1 MKKIGVIV
9 GCKVSDEIAGWVRAN
24 LEVPEGTEVLVV
36 GAQDGMSDDE
46 LRALSEGVEPGPYVD
61 ALSDGTTVHLRKE
74 DVVKNMRNKAEELR
88 EQGVVASMICC
99 TMDYS
104 QLEDIEDLLI
114 PSKFVENA
122 ALALVPKG
130 GTIGVIN
137 PIEETMDY
145 EIQKWKRLP
154 DYKIVN
160 LAAPAIVQGSPEAA
174 LLSEEEFA
182 TAEQRPV
189 EAAKKLVEQGAE
201 LIVLDCM
208 GFTKEHR
215 EKVSKATGKP
225 VIQPQSLL
233 GKTVETL
240 YCL

>member
-9 GCKVSDEIAGWVRAN
+9 GAKVSEDIAEWVRAN

-36 GAQDGMSDDE
+36 GAQDGMSDEE
-46 LRALSEGVEPGPYVD
+46 LRALGEGVEPGPYVD
-61 ALSDGTTVHLRKE
+61 MASDGTTVYLRKK
-74 DVVKNMRNKAEELR
+74 DVVANMRKKAEELR
-88 EQGVVASMICC
+88 EQHVAASVICC

-104 QLEDIEDLLI
+104 ELEDIEDLLI
-114 PSKFVENA
+114 PAKVVEKT

-130 GTIGVIN
+130 GTIGVLN
-137 PIEETMDY
+137 PIEATMDY
-145 EIQKWKRLP
+145 EIQKWKKLK

-160 LAAPAIVQGSPEAA
+160 LAAPAIVPGSPELE
-174 LLSEEEFA
+174 LLSEEELA

-189 EAAKKLVEQGAE
+189 EAAKALVEQGAD
-201 LIVLDCM
+201 VLVMDCM
-208 GFTKEHR
+208 GYAKEHR
-215 EKVSKATGKP
+215 QAVSDATGKP

-233 GKTVETL
+233 GKTLETL

>member
-9 GCKVSDEIAGWVRAN
+9 GFKVSDEIAEWVREN
-24 LEVPEGTEVLVV
+24 LEVPEDTEVLVV
-36 GAQDGMSDDE
+36 GAQDGMSDEE
-46 LRALSEGVEPGPYVD
+46 LRALSEGIEPGAYVD
-61 ALSDGTTVHLRKE
+61 TLSDGTTIYLRKE
-74 DVVKNMRNKAEELR
+74 DVVRNMRKKAHELR
-88 EQGVVASMICC
+88 QQGVVASMICC
-99 TMDYS
+99 TMEYS
-104 QLEDIEDLLI
+104 ELEDIEDLLI
-114 PSKFVENA
+114 PSKVVENA

-130 GTIGVIN
+130 ATIGVLN
-137 PIEETMDY
+137 PLEETMDY

-160 LAAPAIVQGSPEAA
+160 LAAPAIVEGSPEAA

-201 LIVLDCM
+201 VIVLDCM

-233 GKTVETL
+233 GKTLETL

>member
-9 GCKVSDEIAGWVRAN
+9 GFKVSDEIAEWVKAN
-24 LEVPEGTEVLVV
+24 LEVPEDTEVLVV
-36 GAQDGMSDDE
+36 GAQDGMSDKK

-74 DVVKNMRNKAEELR
+74 DVIKNMRKKAEALR

-99 TMDYS
+99 TMEYS
-104 QLEDIEDLLI
+104 ELEDIDNLLI
-114 PSKFVENA
+114 PSKLVENA

-130 GTIGVIN
+130 ATIGVIN
-137 PIEETMDY
+137 PLEETMDY

-160 LAAPAIVQGSPEAA
+160 LAAPAIVEGSPEAA

-182 TAEQRPV
+182 AAEKRPV
-189 EAAKKLVEQGAE
+189 EAAKKLAEQGADV
-201 LIVLDCM
+201 IVLDCM
-208 GFTKEHR
+208 GFTKAHR

-225 VIQPQSLL
+225 IIQPQSLL
-233 GKTVETL
+233 GKTLETL